1 LVHITKTNNIII
13 IILNVL
19 FFCQCL
25 YVGMVFLPGE
35 DISDDLVQRAVNLN
49 TNAAVQFEYD
59 AAFEATVSPLQK
71 AASASRF

>member
-1 LVHITKTNNIII
+1 
-13 IILNVL
+13 
-19 FFCQCL
+19 
-25 YVGMVFLPGE
+25 MVFLPGE